1 MTDWIPPMLSKA
13 LGSSLEAID
22 QAALERLIGYP
33 ETDLIDFK
41 KEFPGKSDSDKRELG
56 HDIVQ
61 FANSTGGLII
71 FGIEEAG
78 GVATRIVPMP
88 PDERRPERA
97 HWIDQVAVGNIVPQA
112 TIGCHSITTNDG
124 EVLMVSVPPSIAAP
138 HAVKVNEALKY
149 AIRAGRGKRF
159 LAEHEV
165 AERYRARFDAVAE
178 GRRLG
183 NEIHA
188 RALKSPRSEPNT
200 DGDGLADMRVIVSAV
215 PDQRGHVTMQ
225 RGLATEWEAPVLAE
239 LFDFPTYDRND
250 SLQLSPRY
258 RSMAL
263 ESRRPFSTSTVGEL
277 NLDGSAAIGQSLT
290 ASIETSESNMFIA
303 SRNRVDGRV
312 GLVRDDYVVAD
323 LVNII
328 NVLCRH
334 ALRCGAQGALVVAAS
349 LHMDDPDVGQLALLA
364 RDVTP
369 MKRVVHGSVNT
380 SNPTE
385 PIQRSIFPDAVVRD
399 PAALLEAVRLIA
411 GDLFSHFGIPEPHQ
425 FNDAG
430 ELKPNRFDANLA
442 EPIRRWLQ
450 TP

>member
-1 MTDWIPPMLSKA
+1 MTDWIPPKLSKA

-22 QAALERLIGYP
+22 QAAIERLIGYP
-33 ETDLIDFK
+33 ETESIDFK
-41 KEFPGKSDSDKRELG
+41 REFPGQSPEEKKKLAAN
-56 HDIVQ
+56 IVQ
-61 FANSTGGLII
+61 FANSIGGLLV
-71 FGIEEAG
+71 FGIDEKD
-78 GVATRIVPMP
+78 GVADAIVPMAPDATRGERAQRIDTIVADRIVP
-88 PDERRPERA
+88 
-97 HWIDQVAVGNIVPQA
+97 HVTV
-112 TIGCHSITTNDG
+112 GCHTVNVDDG
-124 EVLMVSVPPSIAAP
+124 CVFVVSVPQSLASP
-138 HAVKVNEALKY
+138 HASKVNTGLY
-149 AIRAGRGKRF
+149 YVTRSGRAKRPM
-159 LAEHEV
+159 AEHEV

-188 RALKSPRSEPNT
+188 RALKSPRIEPNT
-200 DGDGLADMRVIVSAV
+200 DGDGFADMRVIVSAV
-215 PDQRGHVTMQ
+215 PDHRGHVTMQ

-263 ESRRPFSTSTVGEL
+263 ESRLPFSTSTVGEL
-277 NLDGSAAIGQSLT
+277 NLDGSAAIGQSLR
-290 ASIETSESNMFIA
+290 ASIEPSGSNMFIA
-303 SRNRVDGRV
+303 SRNRPDGRV

-323 LVNII
+323 LVNIV

-334 ALRCGAQGALVVAAS
+334 ALRCGAQGALVVTAS
-349 LHMDDPDVGQLALLA
+349 LHMDDPDVVQLALLA

-369 MKRVVHGSVNT
+369 MQRVVHGSVNS

-385 PIQRSIFPDAVVRD
+385 PIQRSIFPAAVVRD
-399 PAALLEAVRLIA
+399 PAALLEAVRLVA

-430 ELKPNRFDANLA
+430 ELKPDRFDAILA

-450 TP
+450 TH